1 MDGGFKV
8 DAFTN
13 SLIALQN
20 FKTGLYDFA
29 ILDVKMPVMNGLEL
43 YQEIRK
49 LDDKVKICFL
59 TAASDLYYEDFGKQA
74 FPNVDENCIIR

>member
-1 MDGGFKV
+1 
-8 DAFTN
+8 
-13 SLIALQN
+13 
-20 FKTGLYDFA
+20 
-29 ILDVKMPVMNGLEL
+29 MPVMNGLEL

-59 TAASDLYYEDFGKQA
+59 IGASDLYYEDFGKQA